1 MVIGQGLENETI
13 CRSLNSVFQRRNM
26 AMLNCTMYVAM
37 LEDDLPETAMLE
49 DDLPETAMLEDE
61 LPETAI
67 LEDDLPEMAMF
78 KDDLPETAMLEK

>member
-1 MVIGQGLENETI
+1 MRQYVEASIVYFKDAI
-13 CRSLNSVFQRRNM
+13 CRM
-26 AMLNCTMYVAM
+26 TAMLNCIMYV
-37 LEDDLPETAMLE
+37 AMLE

>member
-1 MVIGQGLENETI
+1 MRQYVEASIVYFKDAI
-13 CRSLNSVFQRRNM
+13 CRM
-26 AMLNCTMYVAM
+26 TAMLNCTMYVAM

-49 DDLPETAMLEDE
+49 DE
-61 LPETAI
+61 LPETAL